1 MERTNLM
8 LLLFVFAQAMI
19 IAQAAE
25 EYDYSNGTRG
35 QANWGNLR
43 QEWRACSSG
52 RMQSP
57 LEFGDSSSGS
67 LIIDGTLYRVSEYH
81 IHAPS
86 EHTVNGKHLAV
97 EGHLVHRSEDNRLAV
112 VAVMYTIGSEDD
124 PFIDQVEHFLPELSG
139 EQDVQV
145 VDPSLLNVGGK
156 RFFRYVGSL
165 TSPPCTE
172 QVTWSVLRRPRTISK
187 TQYRILMN
195 ALNMQ
200 TSSKYIHLKV
210 FQIPEPENITLYVE
224 LLNRLPGPVRPVYLD
239 PVHSFYA
246 LMTEKQASILRKKA
260 LLTLLCFLKT
270 SYAPAGRQGLLE
282 PSWTSLFI

>member
-1 MERTNLM
+1 MERTNLI

-19 IAQAAE
+19 IAQADE

-57 LEFGDSSSGS
+57 VDIQSKELQPVCSLKLLQTRYKPTNATLTNLDHDIALEFGDASSGS
-67 LIIDGTLYRVSEYH
+67 LIIDGTLYSVSEYH

-187 TQYRILMN
+187 TQYRLLVN
-195 ALNMQ
+195 ALNGD
-200 TSSKYIHLKV
+200 
-210 FQIPEPENITLYVE
+210 N
-224 LLNRLPGPVRPVYLD
+224 NR
-239 PVHSFYA
+239 
-246 LMTEKQASILRKKA
+246 SI
-260 LLTLLCFLKT
+260 
-270 SYAPAGRQGLLE
+270 QGLFGRRI
-282 PSWTSLFI
+282 SYYK